1 MNTLHYEGDEVLQ
14 NRVYVNTGGKTRE
27 IKFNNRQELKKYLD
41 YLEDVEIEDTLKNN
55 HRYNNI

>member
-1 MNTLHYEGDEVLQ
+1 M
-14 NRVYVNTGGKTRE
+14 E